1 MSVANCKWTQNNLKA
16 RPINCG
22 YLRSTHYFQVDLK
35 IFLLYHRPLKHVDLD
50 ILSEYFKLNE
60 LKVTSPVKISLIHSN
75 FGVKY

>member
-1 MSVANCKWTQNNLKA
+1 MKFSATCKMSVANCKWTQNNLKA

-22 YLRSTHYFQVDLK
+22 YLRSTHYF
-35 IFLLYHRPLKHVDLD
+35 HRPLTHVDLD